1 MSSRGGKD
9 RAGENAGVFERRGNE
24 VHLKRNV
31 ENFNVRIKQ
40 TLHSNMIIIDSDSR
54 LKTDIESIDPRSI
67 HKIDKLAPKQYHFKE
82 NPESLHYGFLA
93 QEMASLFPNLVIDA
107 SGTMAVN
114 YLEIIPILVSKIHDL
129 QNHVNQLKTQ

>member
-9 RAGENAGVFERRGNE
+9 RTGAPGVFERRGNE

-31 ENFNVRIKQ
+31 ESLNVRIKT

-54 LKTDIESIDPRSI
+54 LKTDIERIDPISI

-129 QNHVNQLKTQ
+129 QNQVNQLKTQ

>member
-1 MSSRGGKD
+1 MSSRGGRD
-9 RAGENAGVFERRGNE
+9 RLGEKPGVFERRGNE
-24 VHLKRNV
+24 VHLKRNF
-31 ENFNVRIKQ
+31 EKFNVHIKN
-40 TLHSNMIIIDSDSR
+40 TLHSNMIVIDSDAR
-54 LKTDIESIDPRSI
+54 LKTNVECIDPRSM

-93 QEMASLFPNLVIDA
+93 QEMVSLFPNLVIDA

-129 QNHVNQLKTQ
+129 QNQVDQLKTQ